1 MDTLLSRTVATS
13 ATQHQSSEHCQDN
26 HLVDGFYVTLEL
38 VGWPYPL
45 LKCQVD
51 TEDAGR
57 KVQKNTTINHIY
69 YTINKTMLPQRHN
82 HRKLK
87 MPLKVKK
94 KNETAQPPCFFLV
107 FLSCFLDLLPP
118 HLFCSESR
126 ISSQIIMLAGPTKT
140 NTMPMSHHC
149 FNDF

>member
-1 MDTLLSRTVATS
+1 MDTLLSCTVATS

-57 KVQKNTTINHIY
+57 KMQKNTTINQIY

-94 KNETAQPPCFFLV
+94 KKKRNCTTTLFFPCFSFL
-107 FLSCFLDLLPP
+107 LSWSSTSSSV
-118 HLFCSESR
+118 LFWAKNL
-126 ISSQIIMLAGPTKT
+126 ISNNNACRSNKNKYHADVSSL
-140 NTMPMSHHC
+140 
-149 FNDF
+149 F

>member
-13 ATQHQSSEHCQDN
+13 ATQHQSNEHCQDN

-57 KVQKNTTINHIY
+57 KMQKNTTINQIY

-94 KNETAQPPCFFLV
+94 KKRNCTTTLFFPCFSFL
-107 FLSCFLDLLPP
+107 
-118 HLFCSESR
+118 LFWSSTSSSVLFWAKNL
-126 ISSQIIMLAGPTKT
+126 ISNNNACRSNKNKYHADVSSL
-140 NTMPMSHHC
+140 
-149 FNDF
+149 F